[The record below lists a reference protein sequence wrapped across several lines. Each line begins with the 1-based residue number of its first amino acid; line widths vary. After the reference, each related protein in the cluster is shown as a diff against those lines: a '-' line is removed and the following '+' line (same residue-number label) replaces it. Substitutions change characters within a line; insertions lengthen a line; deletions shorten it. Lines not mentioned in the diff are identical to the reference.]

1 MRSFWKETLINSALV
16 FAALFIGGAVNML
29 LVNLGGQLIAA
40 PKGADVTTMEG
51 LKASI
56 HLFKPINFLFP
67 FLAHALGVL
76 ISSFLATKFLK
87 RNQIAMVVGIVL
99 LNFIGGLMMVIDL
112 PGAPLWFDLTDLILA
127 YAPMG
132 FLGWVLA
139 GRKNGKFEKG
149 PNVRMK

>member
-1 MRSFWKETLINSALV
+1 MSTFWKDTLLMAAMV
-16 FAALFIGGAVNML
+16 FAAMFIGGAVNTL
-29 LVNLGGQLIAA
+29 FINLGGILIEA
-40 PKGADVTTMEG
+40 PEGADITTMKG

-87 RNQIAMVVGIVL
+87 KNQIAMVAGIVV
-99 LNFIGGLMMVIDL
+99 LNFIGGLMMVIEL
-112 PGAPLWFDLTDLILA
+112 PGAPLWFDLCDLVFA

-132 FLGWVLA
+132 YLGWVLA
-139 GRKNGKFEKG
+139 GKKNTWGTSK
-149 PNVRMK
+149 

>member
-1 MRSFWKETLINSALV
+1 MSTFLKETLIMAALV
-16 FAALFIGGAVNML
+16 FAAMLIGGAVNMII
-29 LVNLGGQLIAA
+29 VNLGGMLIEA
-40 PKGADVTTMEG
+40 PEGADITTMKG

-87 RNQIAMVVGIVL
+87 KNQIAMVAGIVV
-99 LNFIGGLMMVIDL
+99 LNFVGGLMMIIEL
-112 PGAPLWFDLTDLILA
+112 PGSPLWFNLTDLIFA

-132 FLGWVLA
+132 YLGWVLA
-139 GRKNGKFEKG
+139 GKKNTWGSALK
-149 PNVRMK
+149 

>member
-1 MRSFWKETLINSALV
+1 MKPFWKDFLLKAALV
-16 FAALFIGGAVNML
+16 FAIVFVGGAVNML
-29 LVNLGGQLIAA
+29 LVNLGGILIPA

-51 LKASI
+51 LKTSI

-87 RNQIAMVVGIVL
+87 KNQIGIVAGIVVFH
-99 LNFIGGLMMVIDL
+99 FIGGLMMVIEL

-132 FLGWVLA
+132 YLGWVLA

-149 PNVRMK
+149 PDVR

>member
-1 MRSFWKETLINSALV
+1 MSTFWKETLISAVIV
-16 FAALFIGGAVNML
+16 FTAFFIGLKVNSS
-29 LVNLGGQLIAA
+29 LVSLGPKLIEV
-40 PKGADVTTMEG
+40 PGGADITTMEG

-76 ISSFLATKFLK
+76 IPSFLTTKLLK
-87 RNQIAMVVGIVL
+87 RNQIAVVSGIVA
-99 LNFIGGLMMVIDL
+99 LNFIGGLIMVIVL
-112 PGAPLWFDLTDLILA
+112 PSSPLWFDITDLVFA

-132 FLGWVLA
+132 YLGWVLA

-149 PNVRMK
+149 PDVR

>member
-1 MRSFWKETLINSALV
+1 MSTFLKETLLNAALI

-29 LVNLGGQLIAA
+29 FVNLGGMLIEA
-40 PKGADVTTMEG
+40 PEGADITTMKG

-87 RNQIAMVVGIVL
+87 KNQLTMVGFIVVF
-99 LNFIGGLMMVIDL
+99 NFIGGVMMVIDL
-112 PGAPLWFDLTDLILA
+112 PDAPLWFDLTDLILA

-132 FLGWVLA
+132 YLGWVLA
-139 GRKNGKFEKG
+139 GKKNTWGTA
-149 PNVRMK
+149 RS

>member
-1 MRSFWKETLINSALV
+1 MSTFWKDTLLMAAMV
-16 FAALFIGGAVNML
+16 FAAMFIGGAVNTL
-29 LVNLGGQLIAA
+29 FVNLGGILIEA
-40 PKGADVTTMEG
+40 PEGADITTMKG

-87 RNQIAMVVGIVL
+87 KNQIAMVAGIVV
-99 LNFIGGLMMVIDL
+99 LNFIGGLMMVIEL
-112 PGAPLWFDLTDLILA
+112 PGAPLWFDLTDLIFA

-132 FLGWVLA
+132 YLGWVLA
-139 GRKNGKFEKG
+139 GRKNNFGTS
-149 PNVRMK
+149 R

>member
-1 MRSFWKETLINSALV
+1 MSTFWKETLLMAAMV
-16 FAALFIGGAVNML
+16 FAAMFIGGAVNTL
-29 LVNLGGQLIAA
+29 FVNLGGILIEA
-40 PKGADVTTMEG
+40 PEGADITTMKG

-87 RNQIAMVVGIVL
+87 KNQIAMVAGIVV
-99 LNFIGGLMMVIDL
+99 LNFIGGLMMVIEL

-132 FLGWVLA
+132 YLGWVLA
-139 GRKNGKFEKG
+139 GKKNTWGTSK
-149 PNVRMK
+149 